1 MTRIERWSVCHS
13 GAGQAVDATTRTEIE
28 QALGYCFADPALL
41 ELAFVH
47 ASNTDHRLHSNERLE
62 FLGDAVLG
70 SIICCRIFELYPG
83 LLEGDMTKI
92 KSAAVSRRTCARIT
106 RELGIDRYLQLGKG
120 MLTQDE
126 MPSSLV
132 AAVLE
137 AVVGAMYMDAGYDAT
152 ARFLTPLVD
161 PHIRRAAESG
171 HHQNFKSLLQQHSQ
185 RLVDA
190 PPSYRTLDEKG
201 PDHAKA
207 FKVCV
212 EIGKQQFPAAWGQTK
227 KQAEQQAALFALIE
241 LGVVE
246 RSEDGRHTM
255 VEVQEAGSLPN
266 SGSESAPEA
275 TTALS
280 EDTQN

>member
-1 MTRIERWSVCHS
+1 
-13 GAGQAVDATTRTEIE
+13 VDTSTRTEIE
-28 QALGYCFADPALL
+28 QALGYTFADPALL
-41 ELAFVH
+41 DLAFVH

-106 RELGIDRYLQLGKG
+106 RDLGIDRFLQLGKG

-212 EIGKQQFPAAWGQTK
+212 EIGKQQFQPAWGQTK

-246 RSEDGRHTM
+246 RTEDGRHTM
-255 VEVQEAGSLPN
+255 VEAQEATG
-266 SGSESAPEA
+266 GQAQSEQPDASA
-275 TTALS
+275 TAS
-280 EDTQN
+280 PSTDDA